1 MFPLALVITDPCN
14 IITDL
19 WENKKLALA
28 TILDIR
34 KAFDSL
40 NRKILIKKLRNLHIK
55 GQALNWLIDY
65 LTNRKQAVEIEHY
78 LKNLETKSR
87 SSLKETEIGIPH
99 GSVLGPLLFLI
110 YI

>member
-40 NRKILIKKLRNLHIK
+40 NRKILIKKTQK
-55 GQALNWLIDY
+55 PTYQ
-65 LTNRKQAVEIEHY
+65 
-78 LKNLETKSR
+78 R
-87 SSLKETEIGIPH
+87 S
-99 GSVLGPLLFLI
+99 GSKLVDRLPN
-110 YI
+110 